1 MVAHAL
7 SVVEILSST
16 PRLVRPEAGDC
27 DGTVSKPTEK
37 TIEAG
42 RPRKKATHT
51 PPRCCASNICCWFVF
66 INVLQSGLPSK
77 VGQHG

>member
-42 RPRKKATHT
+42 RP
-51 PPRCCASNICCWFVF
+51 PRCCASNICCWFVF